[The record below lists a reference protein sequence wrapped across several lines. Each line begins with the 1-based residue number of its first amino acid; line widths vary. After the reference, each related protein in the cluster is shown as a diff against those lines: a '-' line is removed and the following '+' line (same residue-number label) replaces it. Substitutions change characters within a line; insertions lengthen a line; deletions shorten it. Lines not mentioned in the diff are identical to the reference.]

1 MHYLKLLNIVKNC
14 IVAKDRRITM
24 HKERYNVNPVGFSS
38 IRLNLESE
46 IEEANKRLAFGKITD
61 TTKNKARLRGYVE
74 GLMRAQ
80 MIINQYKD

>member
-1 MHYLKLLNIVKNC
+1 
-14 IVAKDRRITM
+14 M
-24 HKERYNVNPVGFSS
+24 HKERYNVKKEGQNVNPVDSS

-46 IEEANKRLAFGKITD
+46 IEAANKRLAFGKISD
-61 TTKNKARLRGYVE
+61 TTKTKARLRGYVE

>member
-1 MHYLKLLNIVKNC
+1 
-14 IVAKDRRITM
+14 M
-24 HKERYNVNPVGFSS
+24 HKERYNVKKEGHNVNPVDSS

-46 IEEANKRLAFGKITD
+46 IEAANKRLAFGKIPD
-61 TTKNKARLRGYVE
+61 TTKTKARLRGYVE

>member
-1 MHYLKLLNIVKNC
+1 
-14 IVAKDRRITM
+14 M
-24 HKERYNVNPVGFSS
+24 HKERYNIKKEGYNVNPVDSS

-46 IEEANKRLAFGKITD
+46 IEAANKRLAFGKITD

>member
-1 MHYLKLLNIVKNC
+1 
-14 IVAKDRRITM
+14 M
-24 HKERYNVNPVGFSS
+24 HKERYNVKKEGHNVNPVDSS

-46 IEEANKRLAFGKITD
+46 IEAANKRLAFGKITD
-61 TTKNKARLRGYVE
+61 TTKTKARLRGYVE

>member
-1 MHYLKLLNIVKNC
+1 
-14 IVAKDRRITM
+14 M
-24 HKERYNVNPVGFSS
+24 HKERYNVKTEGYNVNPVDSS

-46 IEEANKRLAFGKITD
+46 IEAANKRLAFGKITD
-61 TTKNKARLRGYVE
+61 TTKTKARLRGYVE

>member
-1 MHYLKLLNIVKNC
+1 
-14 IVAKDRRITM
+14 M
-24 HKERYNVNPVGFSS
+24 HKERYNIKKEGYNVNPVDSS

-46 IEEANKRLAFGKITD
+46 IEAANKRLVFGKITD

>member
-1 MHYLKLLNIVKNC
+1 M
-14 IVAKDRRITM
+14 KDRRIVM
-24 HKERYNVNPVGFSS
+24 HKERYNVKPVVVSS

-46 IEEANKRLAFGKITD
+46 IEAANKRLAYGKITD

-74 GLMRAQ
+74 GLVRAQ

>member
-1 MHYLKLLNIVKNC
+1 
-14 IVAKDRRITM
+14 M
-24 HKERYNVNPVGFSS
+24 HKERYNVKKEGYNVNPVDSS

-46 IEEANKRLAFGKITD
+46 IEAANKRLAFGKITD